1 MLWCFFK
8 SKVPAIPIPITL
20 KEFKMREKQTTNT
33 DHDTY
38 VIPKKNTTQKTQKTT
53 RKKASRASPQFDRI
67 NKKPPRPESSTRG
80 DTQRTIALLPPNNH
94 LKHNNAPCSPMPA
107 HGAVAPRD
115 PTSPAT
121 PRKILCLFTTSRVTS
136 PSSFFPSSF
145 FRPQSAMLR
154 GSYCGRKIEMSG
166 PWHAIMAKSFR
177 EVAVA
182 CVKMTVFGKVSI
194 TDRNRNGN
202 EITSTVVLL
211 QTWASLRAAVK
222 DGNVWKLK

>member
-1 MLWCFFK
+1 
-8 SKVPAIPIPITL
+8 
-20 KEFKMREKQTTNT
+20 
-33 DHDTY
+33 
-38 VIPKKNTTQKTQKTT
+38 
-53 RKKASRASPQFDRI
+53 
-67 NKKPPRPESSTRG
+67 
-80 DTQRTIALLPPNNH
+80 
-94 LKHNNAPCSPMPA
+94 
-107 HGAVAPRD
+107 
-115 PTSPAT
+115 
-121 PRKILCLFTTSRVTS
+121 
-136 PSSFFPSSF
+136 
-145 FRPQSAMLR
+145 
-154 GSYCGRKIEMSG
+154 MSG